1 MVRGCSPAV
10 CNCRRELYTTGQGE
24 RKDAGGADL
33 VPLPLISRNGLH
45 QCLIKIFLQDTLS
58 GCYTGHFSL
67 EYSREINILAVPWQ
81 VHTQASGT
89 NSARRA
95 AAESCELWV
104 APIMAKT
111 RAEDNDTPDQSQS
124 ERENVAGNE
133 VGQRIGEIPVES
145 VRRRSLGASRSR
157 G

>member
-1 MVRGCSPAV
+1 MTTFRRYSKRG
-10 CNCRRELYTTGQGE
+10 N
-24 RKDAGGADL
+24 
-33 VPLPLISRNGLH
+33 ISNVL
-45 QCLIKIFLQDTLS
+45 LQ
-58 GCYTGHFSL
+58 
-67 EYSREINILAVPWQ
+67 P
-81 VHTQASGT
+81 HTQASGT

-104 APIMAKT
+104 APIMAMT
-111 RAEDNDTPDQSQS
+111 RAEDNDTPDQSPS

-145 VRRRSLGASRSR
+145 VRRRSLGASHSR

>member
-1 MVRGCSPAV
+1 MS
-10 CNCRRELYTTGQGE
+10 
-24 RKDAGGADL
+24 
-33 VPLPLISRNGLH
+33 
-45 QCLIKIFLQDTLS
+45 FLQ
-58 GCYTGHFSL
+58 
-67 EYSREINILAVPWQ
+67 P
-81 VHTQASGT
+81 HTQASGT

-104 APIMAKT
+104 APIMAMT
-111 RAEDNDTPDQSQS
+111 RAEDNDTPDQSPS

-145 VRRRSLGASRSR
+145 VRCRSLGASHSR

>member
-1 MVRGCSPAV
+1 MF
-10 CNCRRELYTTGQGE
+10 T
-24 RKDAGGADL
+24 D
-33 VPLPLISRNGLH
+33 
-45 QCLIKIFLQDTLS
+45 
-58 GCYTGHFSL
+58 HFSRG
-67 EYSREINILAVPWQ
+67 YSRGINILTVPWQ
-81 VHTQASGT
+81 VNTQASGT

-104 APIMAKT
+104 APIMAMT
-111 RAEDNDTPDQSQS
+111 RAEDNDTPDQSPS

-145 VRRRSLGASRSR
+145 VRRRSLGASHSR

>member
-1 MVRGCSPAV
+1 MSFDNRILRHQVQIRRG
-10 CNCRRELYTTGQGE
+10 ELQ
-24 RKDAGGADL
+24 
-33 VPLPLISRNGLH
+33 
-45 QCLIKIFLQDTLS
+45 
-58 GCYTGHFSL
+58 
-67 EYSREINILAVPWQ
+67 
-81 VHTQASGT
+81 
-89 NSARRA
+89 RRA

-104 APIMAKT
+104 APIMAMT
-111 RAEDNDTPDQSQS
+111 RAEDNDTPDQSPS

>member
-1 MVRGCSPAV
+1 MERGCSPAV
-10 CNCRRELYTTGQGE
+10 CNCHRELYTTGQGE
-24 RKDAGGADL
+24 RKDAGGADF
-33 VPLPLISRNGLH
+33 VPLPLTSRNSLH
-45 QCLIKIFLQDTLS
+45 RHLDKIFSQNVLL
-58 GCYTGHFSL
+58 GCSTDRFSR
-67 EYSREINILAVPWQ
+67 EYSREINILVVPWQ
-81 VHTQASGT
+81 VNTQASGT

-104 APIMAKT
+104 APIMAMT
-111 RAEDNDTPDQSQS
+111 RAEDNDTPDQSPS

-145 VRRRSLGASRSR
+145 VRCRSLGASHSR